1 MDDSRENGAAIM
13 SAEEVQCWS
22 SVKEDPTDFQSWIK
36 LLQLVEQ
43 KASSLPLPPFPGPA
57 SALSLH
63 HESVP
68 YDENLVNKEFTEFQ
82 LHWMW

>member
-1 MDDSRENGAAIM
+1 MDVSDSRESDAAIL

-43 KASSLPLPPFPGPA
+43 KASSPTPTPPLSSQDDRFLPAPWGYNVAF
-57 SALSLH
+57 
-63 HESVP
+63 SVKLC
-68 YDENLVNKEFTEFQ
+68 EL
-82 LHWMW
+82 

>member
-43 KASSLPLPPFPGPA
+43 KASSLPLPPFPG
-57 SALSLH
+57 
-63 HESVP
+63 
-68 YDENLVNKEFTEFQ
+68 
-82 LHWMW
+82 